1 MSHLGNSGSM
11 DPIAKL
17 TTGFRVFRDG
27 RFQEQR
33 ATYEALVDQ
42 GPKPPR
48 T

>member
-1 MSHLGNSGSM
+1 M

-27 RFQEQR
+27 RFREQR

-42 GPKPPR
+42 GQKPKVAIFAC
-48 T
+48 